1 MYKLLYLTNIPT
13 PYRIKRFNDMTPI
26 FQEKGIDVEVM
37 FCAKT
42 EPDRNWTVNE
52 GDMHFNY
59 KYWPGIH
66 PSVLRMFAHFNPS
79 LLWRLRK
86 NNYDIIIIGGMAF
99 PTLILAPYFVHRK
112 ALKIM
117 SIESNL
123 YGSTTT
129 KTGFRKWLK
138 SKLLSKVDAYQVT
151 GQYQK
156 DYIQYYFPP
165 AKNKPYVILPNLING
180 KKFAEKSKFTTEQ
193 LEQIREKYG
202 IPKDALTCLIPA
214 RFVDIKYP
222 DAFLK
227 ALPLIKGVHFVLA
240 GAGPLEG
247 RIREITK
254 DLSVT
259 MLPYQQE
266 DSMIELYGASDV
278 FCLPSIQDPS
288 PLSTIEACCCSLP
301 LLVSKNVGNMP
312 DVLVEGENGFCFN
325 PYDQN
330 EIIKAFDTFT
340 SLSMEKRNEMR
351 NKSFE
356 RYIRTFENEK
366 CLRNYAE
373 QVYKLLKDKQ
383 GIK

>member
-26 FQEKGIDVEVM
+26 FKNMGIDVEVM

-52 GDMHFNY
+52 SDMRFNH

-66 PSVLRMFAHFNPS
+66 PSVLRMFAHYNPS
-79 LLWRLRK
+79 LLRRLRRK
-86 NNYDIIIIGGMAF
+86 DYDVIVIGGMAF
-99 PTLILAPYFVHRK
+99 PTLILAPYYVHKK

-117 SIESNL
+117 SVESNL

-138 SKLLSKVDAYQVT
+138 GKLLSSVDAYQVT

-156 DYIQYYFPP
+156 DYIQYYFPL
-165 AKNKPYVILPNLING
+165 AKDKSYVTLPNLIDG
-180 KKFAEKSKFTTEQ
+180 KKFAEKSKLNNEQ
-193 LEQIREKYG
+193 KEKIRGKYG
-202 IPKDALTCLIPA
+202 IPQDDLVCLIPA

-222 DAFLK
+222 EAFLK
-227 ALPLIKGVHFVLA
+227 ALPQIKRIHFVLA
-240 GAGPLEG
+240 GAGPLEEE
-247 RIREITK
+247 IREITK
-254 DLSVT
+254 NLSVT

-266 DSMIELYGASDV
+266 DSMIELYGISDV

-301 LLVSKNVGNMP
+301 LLVSTNVGNMP
-312 DVLVEGENGFCFN
+312 DVLVEGENGFSFN

-330 EIIKAFDTFT
+330 EIIKAFDIFT
-340 SLSMEKRNEMR
+340 SLSLEKRNEMR
-351 NKSFE
+351 QKSFE
-356 RYIRTFENEK
+356 RYIMTFENEK
-366 CLRNYAE
+366 CLKNYAE
-373 QVYKLLKDKQ
+373 GICKLLKNRS
-383 GIK
+383 